1 MNETEV
7 LLMRQAALRTASLF
21 LCMML
26 FLIPAAEA
34 EQKLTEVP
42 ILDHAFTLLEE
53 GNPFIS
59 RYNSIAGTDVRARM
73 VLGMP
78 YLWGGRLESY
88 VFAKEPEYFVY
99 TAWASSPAYYQKG
112 LYYLYG
118 FDCYGFVAWAWEK
131 ALGYSMDTMDVM
143 FMNREEHI
151 MDNIT
156 MPEPDFAQLEKILHP
171 GDLLLV
177 EHPGR
182 HIGIYIGTL
191 RMYGYTEEEAPE
203 LAGFLDEPLIVNSTV
218 DAGDDGL
225 CMKSGGNKA
234 DAPANGCEDIVIQDN
249 TVYHAHGGFVIGS
262 EFSGGMKNILVRNN
276 TFQGTDAGLRF
287 KSAVKRGGK
296 TENIF
301 IDTGFPADPFKD
313 IGNADCFAECCD
325 STGFGRLPGACRK
338 KFRSVWGF
346 LSKQPAG
353 YMLVVSLFR
362 IVERSYFINVYVT
375 VCLATFDELGF
386 GLA

>member
-34 EQKLTEVP
+34 EQKLAEVP

-218 DAGDDGL
+218 NAQISDRF
-225 CMKSGGNKA
+225 A
-234 DAPANGCEDIVIQDN
+234 DLIANGLPKYRTANVTDGGVCVSMICRDPSVVPYSVHQQNQD
-249 TVYHAHGGFVIGS
+249 TRYF
-262 EFSGGMKNILVRNN
+262 ILPD
-276 TFQGTDAGLRF
+276 GTWLP
-287 KSAVKRGGK
+287 VMIW
-296 TENIF
+296 ENIGRYCWYR
-301 IDTGFPADPFKD
+301 TPDP
-313 IGNADCFAECCD
+313 
-325 STGFGRLPGACRK
+325 LPDD
-338 KFRSVWGF
+338 F
-346 LSKQPAG
+346 
-353 YMLVVSLFR
+353 
-362 IVERSYFINVYVT
+362 
-375 VCLATFDELGF
+375 
-386 GLA
+386 